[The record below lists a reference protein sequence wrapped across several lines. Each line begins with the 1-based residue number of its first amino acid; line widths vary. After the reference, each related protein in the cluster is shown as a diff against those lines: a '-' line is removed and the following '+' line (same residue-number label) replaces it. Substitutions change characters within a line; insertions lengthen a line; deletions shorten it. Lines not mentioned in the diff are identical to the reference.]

1 MKTVNLV
8 RRSTVTTHPLGV
20 SRRVILGNLLALA
33 LIGCG
38 SGPVLPERIPED
50 PRFDVYVIGVP
61 DMLEIMVWEQ
71 PDLSGAVLVRRDG
84 KISVPLMGD
93 EVAAGR
99 TPEELARQVEKG
111 LSRYVADPRVDV
123 SVIEM
128 RSQVVSVIGGGI
140 ENSGVLE
147 LRSDM
152 RVIDAIAEMGGLTPF
167 AKKRQIRVLRG
178 EESYP
183 FDYSAFMDGDAPRSN
198 FLLAPGDTIIVP
210 E

>member
-1 MKTVNLV
+1 
-8 RRSTVTTHPLGV
+8 VTTHLMGV
-20 SRRVILGNLLALA
+20 SRRVVLGNLLALA

-38 SGPVLPERIPED
+38 SGPELPARIPDD
-50 PRFDVYVIGVP
+50 PRFDIYVIGVP

-84 KISVPLMGD
+84 KISIPLMGD

-99 TPEELARQVEKG
+99 TPEELARQIEKG
-111 LSRYVADPRVDV
+111 LSRFVADPRVDV
-123 SVIEM
+123 SVVEM

-140 ENSGVLE
+140 GNSGVLE

>member
-1 MKTVNLV
+1 MTIH
-8 RRSTVTTHPLGV
+8 SLGV
-20 SRRVILGNLLALA
+20 SRRLVLGNLLALA

-50 PRFDVYVIGVP
+50 PRSDTYVIGVP
-61 DMLEIMVWEQ
+61 DMLEITVWEQ

-111 LSRYVADPRVDV
+111 LSRFVADPRVDV
-123 SVIEM
+123 SVVEM
-128 RSQVVSVIGGGI
+128 RSQVVSLIGGGI

-147 LRSDM
+147 LRSNM

-167 AKKRQIRVLRG
+167 AKKSEIRVVRG

-183 FDYSAFMDGDAPRSN
+183 FDYSAFMDGNAPRSN
-198 FLLAPGDTIIVP
+198 FILAPGDTIIVP

>member
-1 MKTVNLV
+1 ML
-8 RRSTVTTHPLGV
+8 THPEGIG
-20 SRRVILGNLLALA
+20 RRVILGNLLALA

-38 SGPVLPERIPED
+38 GSPVLPERIPED
-50 PRFDVYVIGVP
+50 PRVDTYVIGVP
-61 DMLEIMVWEQ
+61 DMLEIVVWEQ
-71 PDLSGAVLVRRDG
+71 PDLSGEVLVRRDG

-99 TPEELARQVEKG
+99 TPDELARVIEQR
-111 LSRYVADPRVDV
+111 LSRFVANPRVDV
-123 SVIEM
+123 SVVEM

-167 AKKRQIRVLRG
+167 AKKRQIRVVRG
-178 EESYP
+178 GESYP
-183 FDYSAFMDGDAPRSN
+183 FDYSAFMDGDAPDSN

-210 E
+210 

>member
-1 MKTVNLV
+1 MTIH
-8 RRSTVTTHPLGV
+8 SLGV
-20 SRRVILGNLLALA
+20 SRRLVLGNLLALA

-50 PRFDVYVIGVP
+50 PRSDTYVIGVP
-61 DMLEIMVWEQ
+61 DMLEITVWEQ

-111 LSRYVADPRVDV
+111 LSRFVANPRVDV
-123 SVIEM
+123 SVVEM
-128 RSQVVSVIGGGI
+128 RSQVVSLIGGGI
-140 ENSGVLE
+140 KNSGVLE
-147 LRSDM
+147 LRSNM

-167 AKKRQIRVLRG
+167 AKKSEIRVVRG

-183 FDYSAFMDGDAPRSN
+183 FDYSAFMDGNAPRSN
-198 FLLAPGDTIIVP
+198 FILAPGDTIIVP

>member
-1 MKTVNLV
+1 MKTVNLIWRNIVTIYSV
-8 RRSTVTTHPLGV
+8 RV
-20 SRRVILGNLLALA
+20 SRRVVLGNLLALA
-33 LIGCG
+33 LIGCE
-38 SGPVLPERIPED
+38 SAPVLPERIPED

-111 LSRYVADPRVDV
+111 LSRFVADPRVDV

-183 FDYSAFMDGDAPRSN
+183 FDYSTFMDGDAPSSN

>member
-1 MKTVNLV
+1 M
-8 RRSTVTTHPLGV
+8 TTHPVGV
-20 SRRVILGNLLALA
+20 SRRVVMGNLLALV

-38 SGPVLPERIPED
+38 SGPVLPEQIPED
-50 PRFDVYVIGVP
+50 PRFDIYVIGVP
-61 DMLEIMVWEQ
+61 DMLEITVWEQ

-99 TPEELARQVEKG
+99 TPEELARQIEKG
-111 LSRYVADPRVDV
+111 LSRFVADPRVDV
-123 SVIEM
+123 SVVEM

-178 EESYP
+178 DESYP
-183 FDYSAFMDGDAPRSN
+183 FDYSAFMDGDAPRAN